1 MIKSFFDIDEEM
13 LQNLKSE
20 EALQE
25 EHKHINALLQ
35 QNDMVAHKWLSL
47 FVLLT
52 ITGISTIIWHFFQ
65 SQNQEDIYSK
75 IQSFLINVIGLYGI
89 FYIIFFVILI
99 ITSLYGLG
107 LKKRKKLII
116 SLINNSLKK
125 NKYHK
130 SKNNI

>member
-20 EALQE
+20 EALKE

-52 ITGISTIIWHFFQ
+52 ITGISTAIWHFFQ
-65 SQNQEDIYSK
+65 SPDQEDIYSK
-75 IQSFLINVIGLYGI
+75 IEFFLTNAIGLYGV
-89 FYIIFFVILI
+89 FYIIFLVILI
-99 ITSLYGLG
+99 ITSIYGFG
-107 LKKRKKLII
+107 LKKRKKII
-116 SLINNSLKK
+116 INLLNEIYIKAQDTMEK
-125 NKYHK
+125 IK
-130 SKNNI
+130 